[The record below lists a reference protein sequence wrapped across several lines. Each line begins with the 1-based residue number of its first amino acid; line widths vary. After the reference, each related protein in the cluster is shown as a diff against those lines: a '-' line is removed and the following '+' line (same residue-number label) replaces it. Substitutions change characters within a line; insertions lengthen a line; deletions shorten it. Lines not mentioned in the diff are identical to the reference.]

1 MSTPSSLQV
10 LVKRVLDFQHVS
22 EDDYCILKC
31 CGLWWHGGP
40 IILSTNEDNQMM
52 IKSASFKDGLEINLA
67 LMKAVQENNCSL
79 IELFTEWGADIN
91 SGLVTVNTEYTRN
104 LCRNLGAKEILNK
117 REILEVFL
125 KLKNFKSSSN
135 IIVSHELLDNNP
147 LFLSEDN
154 DYLRRII
161 NCNLRRISINF
172 ILDEISFNEKLTR
185 FWYSQAVLYNLT
197 EAIQYFYQ
205 KYKQFKDWRL
215 ICGLAFNNVFDLH
228 EIYNKEK
235 VSMDINQMIEITC
248 AYICSYS
255 TIYYCFVM
263 GADINRAMI
272 TSVTK
277 SYTCNLFFCIDLGAT
292 AFEECLEI
300 AKQQD
305 NNELV
310 KILSLKNYYSPDSSL
325 ISLKITD
332 PEKINI
338 LLDEENYESKNGLI
352 YEESNIKLFF
362 HNSDDI
368 F

>member
-40 IILSTNEDNQMM
+40 IMLSTNEDNQMM
-52 IKSASFKDGLEINLA
+52 IKSASFKDGLELNVA
-67 LMKAVQENNCSL
+67 LMKAVQENNRGL
-79 IELFTEWGADIN
+79 IELFIEWGADIN
-91 SGLVTVNTEYTRN
+91 FGLITVNTENIRS
-104 LCRNLGAKEILNK
+104 LCRELGAKESLNK
-117 REILEVFL
+117 WEVLDVFYTV
-125 KLKNFKSSSN
+125 KRFKSSNN
-135 IIVSHELLDNNP
+135 IILCHELLSNNP

-154 DYLRRII
+154 VQLRRII
-161 NCNLRRISINF
+161 NYNLRRISINF

-205 KYKQFKDWRL
+205 KYKHFKDWRL
-215 ICGLAFNNVFDLH
+215 ICALSFNNVFDLH

-235 VSMDINQMIEITC
+235 VGMDINQMMELACI
-248 AYICSYS
+248 YRYNYS
-255 TIYYCFVM
+255 TIYYCFMM
-263 GADINRAMI
+263 GADINQAMI
-272 TSVTK
+272 TSVIK
-277 SYTCNLFFCIDLGAT
+277 SYICNLFFCIDLGAT

-300 AKQQD
+300 AKQQND
-305 NNELV
+305 IESI
-310 KILSLKNYYSPDSSL
+310 KILIYKNYYSPDSSL

-338 LLDEENYESKNGLI
+338 LLDEENYESKNELI
-352 YEESNIKLFF
+352 YEES
-362 HNSDDI
+362 HRY
-368 F
+368 

>member
-10 LVKRVLDFQHVS
+10 LVKRVLDFQHHVS
-22 EDDYCILKC
+22 EDD
-31 CGLWWHGGP
+31 WWHGGP
-40 IILSTNEDNQMM
+40 IMLSTNEDNQMM

-67 LMKAVQENNCSL
+67 LMMAVQENNCSL

-104 LCRNLGAKEILNK
+104 LCRNLGAKEALNK

-125 KLKNFKSSSN
+125 KIKNFKSSNN
-135 IIVSHELLDNNP
+135 IILSHELLSNNP

-154 DYLRRII
+154 DYFRRII

-172 ILDEISFNEKLTR
+172 ILDEISFNKKLTR

-197 EAIQYFYQ
+197 ETIQYFYQ
-205 KYKQFKDWRL
+205 KYEHLNEWRL
-215 ICGLAFNNVFDLH
+215 ICALSFNNVFDLH
-228 EIYNKEK
+228 ELYNKEK
-235 VSMDINQMIEITC
+235 VGIDINQMIEITC
-248 AYICSYS
+248 AYMCSYS

-277 SYTCNLFFCIDLGAT
+277 SYTYNLFFCIDLGAT

-300 AKQQD
+300 A
-305 NNELV
+305 NELV

-338 LLDEENYESKNGLI
+338 LLDEENYESKNELI
-352 YEESNIKLFF
+352 YEEFV
-362 HNSDDI
+362 
-368 F
+368 

>member
-1 MSTPSSLQV
+1 MPTPSSLQV
-10 LVKRVLDFQHVS
+10 LVKRVLDYQHHVS
-22 EDDYCILKC
+22 EDDYCILQH
-31 CGLWWHGGP
+31 CGLWWHGSP
-40 IILSTNEDNQMM
+40 IMFFTNENHQRM

-67 LMKAVQENNCSL
+67 LMKAVQENNCIL

-91 SGLVTVNTEYTRN
+91 YGLITVNTEYTRN
-104 LCRNLGAKEILNK
+104 LCRNLGAKEALNTRKILD
-117 REILEVFL
+117 VFL
-125 KLKNFKSSSN
+125 NLKDFKSSN
-135 IIVSHELLDNNP
+135 HIILCHELLSNNP
-147 LFLSEDN
+147 LLLSENN
-154 DYLRRII
+154 DYLRKII

-185 FWYSQAVLYNLT
+185 FWYKQAVLNNLT

-215 ICGLAFNNVFDLH
+215 ICGLALNNVFDLH

-235 VSMDINQMIEITC
+235 ADIDINQMIEITC
-248 AYICSYS
+248 TYMCSYP

-277 SYTCNLFFCIDLGAT
+277 SYTGNLFFCIDLGAT

-300 AKQQD
+300 AKQQND
-305 NNELV
+305 NELV
-310 KILSLKNYYSPDSSL
+310 KVLSLKNYYSPDSSL
-325 ISLKITD
+325 LSLKITD

-338 LLDEENYESKNGLI
+338 LLDDETYESKNELI
-352 YEESNIKLFF
+352 YEELI
-362 HNSDDI
+362 
-368 F
+368 